1 MAQQTGSLQAF
12 RAPLPP
18 ESLEGHGDK
27 EGKARGKKSVGETN
41 LSSLDTISNGYGGGG
56 GGLAVL
62 ARGANRLILGAEA
75 ISRVTCGCG
84 VTACRCPVLFS
95 MSLLPLLHRILA
107 TADR

>member
-41 LSSLDTISNGYGGGG
+41 LSSLDTISNGYGRVRGGG
-56 GGLAVL
+56 V
-62 ARGANRLILGAEA
+62 
-75 ISRVTCGCG
+75 GCVG
-84 VTACRCPVLFS
+84 SGCKPADTWGRSNFQGDMWLRRHS
-95 MSLLPLLHRILA
+95 MPLPCFVQYVFA
-107 TADR
+107 SSAASNTGNC